1 MDIEGKR
8 VPFGT
13 DLLFVCEEVPELVA
27 AAEICE
33 DLWVT
38 LPPSVLHAQAGAN
51 LIVNLS
57 ASDEMVGKDSLPQKP
72 CYRTVCE
79 TCLWICLRNTPVKVS
94 LRRIWY
100 LADRI

>member
-1 MDIEGKR
+1 M
-8 VPFGT
+8 
-13 DLLFVCEEVPELVA
+13 A

-57 ASDEMVGKDSLPQKP
+57 ASNEMVERTATAEILFPDSLHVWCADMYMQMQ
-72 CYRTVCE
+72 E
-79 TCLWICLRNTPVKVS
+79 KVS
-94 LRRIWY
+94 PHRIWS
-100 LADRI
+100 LAVRI